1 MKQIHLRIGALFFLS
16 LSLIGYEIAV
26 MRSFSVGSW
35 SNFGS
40 TVISIALLGFGLAG
54 TLLTFM
60 QKRIRRAPNRWL
72 QRISLIY
79 MPSLALAHIVA
90 QKIPFNP
97 VMIAS
102 DRIQILWIGAYYL
115 AYAVPFFLGAVFIN
129 VAFIVMSSRIH
140 TLYFW
145 NMVGS
150 GLGGVVILICMYF
163 LPPDSLV
170 IPLLVLSFVAVL
182 MCYLRYRPGKGG
194 LSVEIPGLII
204 GVISLVLSGL
214 LIVTAGKIRI
224 SEFKG
229 VSYARKFPDASLDY
243 YSYSPMGEI
252 HVYGSSFFHFAP
264 GLSDTASINL
274 ENMPKEAFKGL
285 YIDGGGPIGVMRK
298 LEGSE
303 TEYIDFLPMSAPYQ
317 ILTRPRVLLVKLGGG
332 TSLFTALYHDAGEI
346 RVVESNP
353 DLIHMLK
360 EVPLFRDYN
369 GGLLD
374 NPRIEII
381 ETEPRVYTSRTEERF
396 DLVEISLIDSVGLS
410 QAGGYPIDENYTYT
424 VEAFEDYMDSL
435 SEGGILSLTVWNK
448 LSPPR
453 NVPKLLSTVVQA
465 LNKQGVENPERR
477 IFMFDLLLST
487 ATVLVKNGD
496 FTEEEIETLRNFCRR
511 MSFPVSYYPGIPRRE
526 GDFNDLLRYFTS
538 MYRRVETPADDGG
551 STVVNPDDLYHHSLL
566 QLLSGKENELYR
578 DYVFNIRPAKDSRPY
593 YTAYLKPEKIGQF
606 LDQLGEVPEEWGYLL
621 LVATLLVSILAAVF
635 IILIPL
641 IFRWKE
647 LFRGRRGT
655 LGIIVY
661 YACLGM
667 GYMLIEIYLIQRL
680 VYFLS
685 NPIYS
690 VSIVITSMLVLSGLG
705 SLFAR
710 KYQDKKGR
718 IVRFAVLAISFT
730 LIFYI
735 FGLSPLIDGLIGLPL
750 IAKFFLAVIFIAPA
764 AFFMG
769 IPFPTGLAALE
780 SSRTRLLPWA
790 LGMNGGLSVTGSV
803 AAKLISV
810 SYGFAACL
818 GLALVLYIIVA
829 LTYRTNERAG

>member
-1 MKQIHLRIGALFFLS
+1 MKQIHLRIGALFLLS

-72 QRISLIY
+72 QRIALLY
-79 MPSLALAHIVA
+79 MPSLALAHVVA

-102 DRIQILWIGAYYL
+102 DRIQVLWIGAYYL

-150 GLGGVVILICMYF
+150 GLGGFVILVCMYF
-163 LPPDSLV
+163 VPPDLLV
-170 IPLLVLSFVAVL
+170 LPLLVLSFLAVL
-182 MCYLRYRPGKGG
+182 MCFLRYRPEKGG
-194 LSVEIPGLII
+194 LSVEIPGFVL
-204 GVISLVLSGL
+204 GVISLVLAGL
-214 LIVTAGKIRI
+214 LIMTAGKIRV

-229 VSYARKFPDASLDY
+229 VSYARKYPDAILDY
-243 YSYSPMGEI
+243 YTFSPMGEI

-285 YIDGGGPIGVMRK
+285 YIDGSGPIGVMRK

-303 TEYIDFLPMSAPYQ
+303 SEYMDFLPMSAPYQ
-317 ILTRPRVLLVKLGGG
+317 ILTKPRVLLVKLGGG
-332 TSLFTALYHDAGEI
+332 TSLFTALHHDAGEI

-353 DLIHMLK
+353 DLIRMLRD
-360 EVPLFRDYN
+360 PLFRDYN
-369 GGLLD
+369 GELLE

-381 ETEPRVYTSRTEERF
+381 ETEPRAYTSRTKERF

-453 NVPKLLSTVVQA
+453 NVPKLLSTVVEA
-465 LNKQGVENPERR
+465 LKKQGVENAERR

-496 FTEEEIETLRNFCRR
+496 FTQEEIGVLRNYCRR
-511 MSFPVSYYPGIPRRE
+511 MSFPVSYYPGIPQRE
-526 GDFNDLLRYFTS
+526 GDFSDLLDYFTS
-538 MYRRVETPADDGG
+538 LYRVVETPHDEGG
-551 STVVNPDDLYHHSLL
+551 PAPVNPDDLYHHSLL
-566 QLLSGKENELYR
+566 YLLSGRENDLYR
-578 DYVFNIRPAKDSRPY
+578 DYVFNIRPATDSRPY
-593 YTAYLKPEKIGQF
+593 YTAYLKPEKISQF
-606 LDQLGEVPEEWGYLL
+606 MDQLGEVPEEWGYLL
-621 LVATLLVSILAAVF
+621 LIATLLVSIVAAVF
-635 IILIPL
+635 IILIPV

-680 VYFLS
+680 VHFLA
-685 NPIYS
+685 NPIFS

-710 KYQDKKGR
+710 RYPEKR
-718 IVRFAVLAISFT
+718 SRLVRFAVAAISLT

-750 IAKFFLAVIFIAPA
+750 IVKFFLAVLFIAPA

-769 IPFPTGLAALE
+769 IPFPTGLTALE
-780 SSRTRLLPWA
+780 TSRARLLPWA

-803 AAKLISV
+803 MAKLISV
-810 SYGFAACL
+810 SYGFSACL
-818 GLALVLYIIVA
+818 GLALVLYVVVA
-829 LTYRTNERAG
+829 LTFRTNEKG